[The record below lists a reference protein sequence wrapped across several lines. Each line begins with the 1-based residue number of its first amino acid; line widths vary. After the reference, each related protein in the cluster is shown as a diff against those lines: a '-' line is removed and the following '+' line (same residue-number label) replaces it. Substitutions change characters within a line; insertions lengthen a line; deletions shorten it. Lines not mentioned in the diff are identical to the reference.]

1 MLIAIQNVLEP
12 HKEGIR
18 KIPGT
23 VIANS
28 QTGEVFYTPP
38 EGEATIRNLLGN
50 LEQFIN
56 VTNDDIDPLIKLGV
70 LHYQFESIHPFY
82 DGNGRTGRMLMI
94 LYLLLTGKLEYPVLF
109 ISDFINTTRKQYY
122 TLLNTTS
129 KTGDYAPIIL
139 YMLEAVT
146 QQAELT
152 AKKIINIKN
161 VMENIEQNMQAN
173 LHLDYHK
180 VAMLLFSHP
189 YITMSDFG
197 EKLGVARA
205 TADRYVKSLTSLG
218 IIQTQSIGRNTL
230 ISIPQFIELL
240 S

>member
-1 MLIAIQNVLEP
+1 MQTILEP
-12 HKEGIR
+12 HKQGIR
-18 KIPGT
+18 KLPGT

-28 QTGEVFYTPP
+28 QTGEVFHTPP
-38 EGEATIRNLLGN
+38 EGETVIRNLFGN

-56 VTNDDIDPLIKLGV
+56 VDDDIDPLIKLGV

-94 LYLLLTGKLEYPVLF
+94 LYLLLTEKLEYPVLF
-109 ISDFINTTRKQYY
+109 ISDFINKTKNQYY

-129 KTGDYAPIIL
+129 KTGDYTPIIL
-139 YMLEAVT
+139 YMLEAVV

-152 AKKIINIKN
+152 AKKIISIKN
-161 VMENIEQNMQAN
+161 LMENIEQSMQEN

-180 VAMLLFSHP
+180 VATILFSHP

-205 TADRYVKSLTSLG
+205 TVDRYIKSLTSLG
-218 IIQTQSIGRNTL
+218 IVQTQSVGRNTL